1 MPYVKCIQLML
12 KFNLCLYTAII
23 TYLLGF
29 PQAKSAELYWNETPY
44 SHYAQDEDI
53 KIVLTDFFAAQ
64 GIGVVFSEDVS
75 GTVSGNF
82 KRVSPQNFF
91 TQIAD
96 AYNLIWYY
104 DGAAVYVY
112 SAHEM
117 TSMVVNLGYLNMS
130 KFRQNLRELDIIDPK
145 FALRMVDDERI
156 LYVSGPTRYV
166 ELVAQLA
173 KELDAKAMSQRGRDD
188 IVRVFPLKYAWA
200 EDKTVVFR
208 DREMTIIG
216 VATLLQDLITGTT
229 APGEIAGKKENYLR
243 TQLTKLK
250 GSGLSRR
257 RPPSKQRSHSDQIS
271 YPDQTSMETESVD
284 IADVD
289 TEVGSSYTSHTPPNY
304 VDTDAG
310 FVRADARQN
319 AIVVRDREEKM
330 SYYQEIIDLLDVPVG
345 LVEIRA
351 TIMDID
357 RKNLEDLGIEWEFAA
372 QGDDGDQVVK
382 GGLNTT
388 TPYVPEDGLLLPTG
402 GGLNLATIV
411 GSATDF
417 FLSKVYA
424 LQEKGH
430 AKILS
435 RPSVLT
441 LNNIEAQLE
450 HSQTFYVRVEGTDEV
465 DLFDVNA
472 GVVLRVTPHIIEEE
486 NHTLVKLSIQIE
498 DGEIVEDEE
507 VDDIPIVKNSI
518 INTQAV
524 VGKDESLLIGGYLRE
539 RNYTARQSVPCLG
552 DIPLVGWLFTRQS
565 KRGDETERLFLI
577 TPTIKAYGQ
586 GGRTA
591 VRGKRL
597 DKVPED
603 HATKSLFE
611 SEKDSDENED
621 TPD

>member
-1 MPYVKCIQLML
+1 MPHVKCIQLKL
-12 KFNLCLYTAII
+12 RSNLFLFILIVIC
-23 TYLLGF
+23 LLGYH
-29 PQAKSAELYWNETPY
+29 QVQSAELIWNATPY

-64 GIGVVFSEDVS
+64 GIGVVFSEDV
-75 GTVSGNF
+75 GGKVSGNF
-82 KRVSPQNFF
+82 KRESPQNFF
-91 TQIAD
+91 TQIAE

-117 TSMVVNLGYLNMS
+117 TSRVVNLGYLNMES
-130 KFRQNLRELDIIDPK
+130 FRQNLRDLDIIDPK

-173 KELDAKAMSQRGRDD
+173 EELDAKAMSQRGRDD

-208 DREMTIIG
+208 DRETTIIG

-229 APGEIAGKKENYLR
+229 APGEIAVEKQNHLR

-257 RPPSKQRSHSDQIS
+257 RPQSKKRYGTDQIP
-271 YPDQTSMETESVD
+271 YLDQTTKETESENYAA
-284 IADVD
+284 ID
-289 TEVGSSYTSHTPPNY
+289 TEVETGYTSHPTPPNY
-304 VDTDAG
+304 IDTDAG

-319 AIVVRDREEKM
+319 AVVVRDREEKM
-330 SYYQEIIDLLDVPVG
+330 SYYQKIIDLLDVPVG

-357 RKNLEDLGIEWEFAA
+357 RTNLDDLGIEWEFAA

-388 TPYVPEDGLLLPTG
+388 TPHVHEDGLFLPTG

-411 GSATDF
+411 GSASDF
-417 FLSKVYA
+417 FLSKVHA

-450 HSQTFYVRVEGTDEV
+450 HSQTFYVRVEGTEEV

-472 GVVLRVTPHIIEEE
+472 GVVLRVTPHIIEEDKQ
-486 NHTLVKLSIQIE
+486 TLVKLSIQIE

-524 VGKDESLLIGGYLRE
+524 VGKNESLLIGGYLRE

-552 DIPLVGWLFTRQS
+552 DIPLLGWLFTRRS
-565 KRGDETERLFLI
+565 TRGDETERLFLI
-577 TPTIKAYGQ
+577 TPTIKPYGPDSRVSVW
-586 GGRTA
+586 GE
-591 VRGKRL
+591 RL
-597 DKVPED
+597 DKTPSE
-603 HATKSLFE
+603 HAPKSLFKLE
-611 SEKDSDENED
+611 EETE
-621 TPD
+621 